1 MALPLAT
8 IKSGVGVWG
17 PTVASGESCTCP
29 SKLAPRGQVTLTP
42 TATRAV
48 QTVSLALRR
57 RADDDDARS
66 AVFGAIWLAD
76 GVGSW
81 ACLAGNDLELGSKG
95 CGMRARRERAGMM
108 WAGIAGLL
116 ADHMLGQLRPWI
128 C

>member
-1 MALPLAT
+1 MASRVRVP
-8 IKSGVGVWG
+8 
-17 PTVASGESCTCP
+17 
-29 SKLAPRGQVTLTP
+29 P

-57 RADDDDARS
+57 RADDDDDARS
-66 AVFGAIWLAD
+66 AVFGAGLAD
-76 GVGSW
+76 GLGSW

-95 CGMRARRERAGMM
+95 CGMSARRERAGMM